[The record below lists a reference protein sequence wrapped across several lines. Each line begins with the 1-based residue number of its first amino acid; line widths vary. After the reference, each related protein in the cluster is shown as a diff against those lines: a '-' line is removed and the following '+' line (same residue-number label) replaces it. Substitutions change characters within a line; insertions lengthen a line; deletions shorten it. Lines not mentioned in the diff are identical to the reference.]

1 MGFLFKSTKILQ
13 GHRQVSKLQR
23 DIQII
28 FQDDD
33 LLVVNKPA
41 RLLTLP
47 DRFVPEKPNLITIL
61 KGQYPD
67 VMTNHRLDKD
77 TSGILVFTRNAAAH
91 ANVSKQ
97 FEARTLTKI
106 YDTLVKGIVSEDQ
119 GVIDQPIEPHP
130 AIDGKMRVWKGG
142 KPSRSAYEVV
152 QRFRQF
158 TWLKVRIDTG
168 RTHQI
173 RVHCAH
179 IGHALAVDP
188 LYGGDEGVYLS
199 SFKHNYRLNRTHD
212 EQPLIDRLTL
222 HASSITLKHPSTGEV
237 MTFEAPLPK
246 DLRAVQNQLM
256 KWGQ

>member
-1 MGFLFKSTKILQ
+1 M
-13 GHRQVSKLQR
+13 SKLLR

-47 DRFVPEKPNLITIL
+47 DRFAPEKPNLVTLL
-61 KGQYPD
+61 KSQDAG

-77 TSGILVFTRNAAAH
+77 TSGILVFTRNPTAH
-91 ANVSKQ
+91 AHLSRQ

-106 YDTLVKGIVSEDQ
+106 YEALVKGVVSQDQ
-119 GVIDQPIEPHP
+119 GVIDQPIDAHP

-142 KPSRSAYEVV
+142 KPSRSAYEVI
-152 QRFRQF
+152 QRFRQY

-179 IGHALAVDP
+179 IGHPLAVDP
-188 LYGGDEGVYLS
+188 LYGGDEGVFLS
-199 SFKHNYRLNRTHD
+199 SFKHNYRLNRTND

-222 HASSITLKHPSTGEV
+222 HAAAITLTHPGTGQE

-246 DLRAVQNQLM
+246 DMRAVQNQLM